1 MRTIILSYLLLIAF
15 YCNAQQWRI
24 AKLNENNIISVT
36 NVEAAIQTS
45 HSNKSFSQLSGFP
58 IGVVANASFKNMRN
72 VALADIN
79 GDSISDIIFATNN
92 TIYAYSYQGL
102 LWQKSLIGV
111 AIYPPSIGDVNG
123 DGQVEIV
130 QVTGGS
136 PSNGRIYVFD
146 INGNTLAGW
155 PLNFNDNWILTSPV
169 LSDVNYDGS
178 MEIIVSERTYPIGR
192 IHILKHDASS
202 YSNDWPVTLNGTP
215 AVTPSVADVDND
227 GQKDIVVCSTTSRYI
242 FGLDGQPKLGFPNVT
257 EPFQKYS
264 YQSPIIAD
272 LDNDNNCE
280 IIGATHGDIPHFYV
294 TNNDG
299 SDYTNWPLIVPDNS
313 WTYSTPTV
321 VKINASWNI
330 FMSRPIGASI
340 DDMLYGWDDLGNL
353 LPNFPILKSGG
364 LEGYISI
371 ADVDN
376 DSEFELVFGSNMTDT
391 SGYGFIHA
399 YNMDGSGEVSGF
411 PIRPYGWTF
420 MNGVCIGDINGD
432 SIMDITA
439 LSYTNT
445 FGASTDSTF
454 INVYNLNTPYSPN
467 KVLWSTYKGDNTRV
481 GYVGDIQTQVLNN
494 NTINKELVISPNP
507 VGKNMNIKFN
517 MPYKGNV
524 YIYVYDNLGK
534 SVMKK
539 NIGTFLKGKQEFKTN
554 TNNIKQ
560 GFYTLIIYSDNK
572 IIGTAKFVK

>member
-1 MRTIILSYLLLIAF
+1 MRAIILSYLLLIAF

-36 NVEAAIQTS
+36 NVEAALQTS
-45 HSNKSFSQLSGFP
+45 HSNKNFSQLSGFP
-58 IGVVANASFKNMRN
+58 IGVIANASFKNMRN

-102 LWQKSLIGV
+102 IWQKSLIGV

-155 PLNFNDNWILTSPV
+155 PLSFNDNWILTSPV
-169 LSDVNYDGS
+169 LSDVDNDGS
-178 MEIIVSERTYPIGR
+178 MEIIVSERTYPVGR
-192 IHILKHDASS
+192 IHILKHDGSS

-280 IIGATHGDIPHFYV
+280 IIGATHGDLPHFYV

>member
-169 LSDVNYDGS
+169 LSDVDNDGS

-481 GYVGDIQTQVLNN
+481 GYVGDVQTQVLNN

>member
-102 LWQKSLIGV
+102 IWQKSLIGV

-280 IIGATHGDIPHFYV
+280 IIGATHGDLPHFYV

-353 LPNFPILKSGG
+353 LPNFPIIKSGG